1 MKILNRKAKM
11 NDLKQLISRERRLNI
26 SNDRIELIS
35 FDINMNAL
43 YVSDHNQIYQI
54 KNERVLVEILFFIL
68 RIFFILR
75 KRRQYMI

>member
-1 MKILNRKAKM
+1 M

-43 YVSDHNQIYQI
+43 YVSDHNKIYQI
-54 KNERVLVEILFFIL
+54 TNERVFFKCNLFF
-68 RIFFILR
+68 
-75 KRRQYMI
+75 Y